1 MAIYVINEKS
11 LLREKRINDR
21 IMEMQQ
27 ILNIVV
33 NLTLLLVDNSLCG
46 LRFL

>member
-33 NLTLLLVDNSLCG
+33 NLTLLLADSSLCG